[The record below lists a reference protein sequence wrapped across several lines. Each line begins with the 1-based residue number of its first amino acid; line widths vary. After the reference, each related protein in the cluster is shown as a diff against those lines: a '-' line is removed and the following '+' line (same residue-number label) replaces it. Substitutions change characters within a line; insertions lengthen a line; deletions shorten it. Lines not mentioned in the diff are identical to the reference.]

1 MDGFC
6 FISFSTNQMQN
17 LNQSRLGR
25 ACFPALLVVSLFLPW
40 VVICSSV
47 YFPFFW
53 LVVVITLALVLRHS
67 FNKQSIS
74 IQLSNQC
81 ENKEVGLKL
90 FTLGSRTFQNMLW
103 IPFCWMSRPGE
114 NLTVPDPNQKGTDT
128 SFSGGLGKV
137 LGEVSLPC
145 HRWKHY
151 VIIHQEKFRETP
163 QAEWWDFFP
172 FIKLYIIIVYTGQ
185 FLFKI

>member
-40 VVICSSV
+40 VVIGSSV
-47 YFPFFW
+47 YCPFFW

-67 FNKQSIS
+67 FNRQSTS
-74 IQLSNQC
+74 VQQSNQC
-81 ENKEVGLKL
+81 KNKEIGLKL
-90 FTLGSRTFQNMLW
+90 FTLGGRTFQNMLW
-103 IPFCWMSRPGE
+103 ILFCSMPRTGE

-128 SFSGGLGKV
+128 TFSGGLGKV
-137 LGEVSLPC
+137 LGEMSLLL
-145 HRWKHY
+145 
-151 VIIHQEKFRETP
+151 VMSQVET
-163 QAEWWDFFP
+163 
-172 FIKLYIIIVYTGQ
+172 LC
-185 FLFKI
+185 

>member
-1 MDGFC
+1 M
-6 FISFSTNQMQN
+6 
-17 LNQSRLGR
+17 
-25 ACFPALLVVSLFLPW
+25 
-40 VVICSSV
+40 
-47 YFPFFW
+47 
-53 LVVVITLALVLRHS
+53 ITLALVLRHS
-67 FNKQSIS
+67 FIS

-103 IPFCWMSRPGE
+103 IPFCFMRRPGE

-151 VIIHQEKFRETP
+151 VSIHHENISRNTP
-163 QAEWWDFFP
+163 SRMMGLFP
-172 FIKLYIIIVYTGQ
+172 FIKLYIIIVVTQ
-185 FLFKI
+185 VSSS

>member
-1 MDGFC
+1 M
-6 FISFSTNQMQN
+6 
-17 LNQSRLGR
+17 
-25 ACFPALLVVSLFLPW
+25 
-40 VVICSSV
+40 
-47 YFPFFW
+47 
-53 LVVVITLALVLRHS
+53 ITLALVLRHS

-90 FTLGSRTFQNMLW
+90 FTLGSRTFQNILW
-103 IPFCWMSRPGE
+103 IPFCFMRRPGE

-151 VIIHQEKFRETP
+151 VSIHHEKFQETH
-163 QAEWWDFFP
+163 QAE
-172 FIKLYIIIVYTGQ
+172 
-185 FLFKI
+185 